1 MFRRSGLGILCMLT
15 CVGALALPAA
25 AGARTKTVTAGPPNS
40 IRKVAAK
47 FLPKSFVKTYSP
59 DVNAFFGRRT
69 TIHVGDTV
77 SFLLHGFHTVDLPG
91 KSNEDLPLIVST
103 GKLANG
109 FNDAAGVPF
118 WFNGKLPLLGFNP
131 VLFGRSKAHKYNGTK
146 RLDSGAISSKP
157 FKVSFTKPG
166 RYKFFC
172 DVHPGMVGF
181 ITVKPKAATIPSAK
195 QDAASLLA
203 QETAIVKSAKK
214 LIKTKQP
221 TNTVS
226 VGESASNGLELFTMF
241 PATLT
246 VHPGTVV
253 TFRMSPHSRE
263 THTATFGPV
272 SYLKPIAKSFQGG
285 PFISPLGTYPSDPT
299 QPLTLTPVTH
309 GNGFVSTG
317 VMDNDSSTKQV
328 GPSSKIDFTTP
339 GTYHYVCLIHPF
351 MQGTIIV
358 K

>member
-1 MFRRSGLGILCMLT
+1 MFRRLGLGILCVVA
-15 CVGALALPAA
+15 CAVALPAT
-25 AGARTKTVTAGPPNS
+25 AGARTKIVTAGPPKS
-40 IRKVAAK
+40 INKVAARY
-47 FLPKSFVKTYSP
+47 LPKSFSKLNP
-59 DVNAFFGRRT
+59 DVNAFFNQRT

-77 SFLLHGFHTVDLPG
+77 SFHLNGFHTVDLPG
-91 KSNEDLPLIVST
+91 KSNEDLPLILST
-103 GKLANG
+103 GKVANG

-118 WFNGKLPLLGFNP
+118 WFNGKLPVLGFNP
-131 VLFGRSKAHKYNGTK
+131 ALFARSKSHKYNGSR
-146 RLDSGAISSKP
+146 RLDSGALSSKP

-166 RYKFFC
+166 TYKFFC

-181 ITVKPKAATIPSAK
+181 ITVKPKTARIPSAK
-195 QDAASLLA
+195 QDAARLLA
-203 QETAIVKSAKK
+203 QETAEVKAAKK
-214 LIKTKQP
+214 LLKVKQP
-221 TNTVS
+221 ANTVS
-226 VGESASNGLELFTMF
+226 LGESTANGVELFSMF
-241 PATLT
+241 PNTLT
-246 VHPGTVV
+246 VNPGTVV
-253 TFRMSPHSRE
+253 TFHMSRHSRE
-263 THTATFGPV
+263 THTATFGPKA
-272 SYLKPIAKSFQGG
+272 YLKPIAKSFQGG

-317 VMDNDSSTKQV
+317 TLDNDPSTKQV